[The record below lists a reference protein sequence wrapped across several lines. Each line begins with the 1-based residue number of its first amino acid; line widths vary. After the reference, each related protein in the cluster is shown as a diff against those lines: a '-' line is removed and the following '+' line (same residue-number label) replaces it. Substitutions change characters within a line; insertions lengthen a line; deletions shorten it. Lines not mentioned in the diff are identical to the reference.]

1 MKIVVEDTMAVVI
14 DLQEKLFPKM
24 YDKESLLSNCS
35 TLIQGL
41 KTMYIP
47 TLVTQQYTKGLGD
60 TIDDIKLSLGD
71 FEFTEKMAFSCC
83 GEHDFLTKIK
93 TQRKENVI
101 LMGIETH
108 VCVMQT
114 ALDLID
120 LGFNP
125 IIIEDCTSSRKSNDK
140 NVAIERLK
148 QEGAMISTYESILFE
163 LCQTAAASEFKTISN
178 LVK

>member
-1 MKIVVEDTMAVVI
+1 MAVVI
-14 DLQEKLFPKM
+14 DLQEKLFPQM
-24 YDKESLLSNCS
+24 HGKESLLKNCS
-35 TLIQGL
+35 ILIQGL
-41 KTMYIP
+41 KAMYIP

-60 TIDDIKLSLGD
+60 TIEDIKLSLGD
-71 FEFTEKMAFSCC
+71 FEYTEKMAFSCC

-101 LMGIETH
+101 LLGIESH

-125 IIIEDCTSSRKSNDK
+125 IIIEDCTSSRKVNDK
-140 NVAIERLK
+140 QIALERLK

-163 LCQTAAASEFKTISN
+163 LCQTASSPEFKTISK

>member
-14 DLQEKLFPKM
+14 DFQEKLFPHM
-24 YDKESLLSNCS
+24 FDKESLLNNCS

-47 TLVTQQYTKGLGD
+47 TLVTQQYSKGLGE
-60 TIDDIKLSLGD
+60 TVEDIKLSLGD
-71 FEFTEKMAFSCC
+71 FEYTEKMSFSCC

-93 TQRKENVI
+93 MQRKENVI
-101 LMGIETH
+101 LLGIETH
-108 VCVMQT
+108 VCVLQT

-125 IIIEDCTSSRKSNDK
+125 IVIHDCTSSRKLNDK
-140 NVAIERLK
+140 QIAMERLK
-148 QEGAMISTYESILFE
+148 QEGAMVSTYESILFE
-163 LCQTAAASEFKTISN
+163 LCQTAASDEFKTISK